1 MGIPCASGVSR
12 RAAGG
17 DVAPLRSAAPTG
29 APGHRGGGVYDEG
42 PIHAATDDAILKT
55 YLTRLV
61 LGDMITEVAVE
72 GGVAG
77 GVGGLAPPPPPAYTQ
92 VPRLADPHS
101 ATTMEEVAA
110 ARRRRGGG
118 GGAGFTERD
127 FEEQFR
133 ERPRSLQKG
142 ERELMTQFDEV
153 YMTFIQN
160 VATVSPLWVG
170 KGRGGWLGG
179 DREG

>member
-1 MGIPCASGVSR
+1 MGDNSGGQWAS
-12 RAAGG
+12 RARPA
-17 DVAPLRSAAPTG
+17 SAAVQQAVTSHPSG
-29 APGHRGGGVYDEG
+29 LPRPPGHRVIGGGVYDEG

-101 ATTMEEVAA
+101 ATTMEEVARI
-110 ARRRRGGG
+110 ARRVL
-118 GGAGFTERD
+118 GGAHPITTGIEISLRQARGTLRA
-127 FEEQFR
+127 R
-133 ERPRSLQKG
+133 ETPPRS
-142 ERELMTQFDEV
+142 
-153 YMTFIQN
+153 
-160 VATVSPLWVG
+160 P
-170 KGRGGWLGG
+170 
-179 DREG
+179 